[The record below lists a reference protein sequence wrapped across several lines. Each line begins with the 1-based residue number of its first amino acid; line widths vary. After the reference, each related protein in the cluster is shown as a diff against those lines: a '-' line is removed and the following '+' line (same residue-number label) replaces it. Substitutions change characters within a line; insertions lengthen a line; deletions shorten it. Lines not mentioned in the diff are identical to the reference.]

1 MAENIIFY
9 GPPGTGKTFFMQ
21 KMMSSYIDYNIDDE
35 TIRHTYMHHSEKW
48 LLIALVLLQA
58 NHLMNSAAISERI
71 DDLHLELN
79 NFTPSD
85 TLELHSVASDSLI
98 DRQPP
103 RIFSRKDGKWFV
115 DKTALFSYEH
125 DFVKKYMSDSAL
137 NKRFEFVTFHQ
148 SFSYED
154 FVEGIRP
161 TYNATTNTLDYSPK
175 DGVFKRI
182 CKNASEHPENSYA
195 IFIDEI
201 NRGNIAEIFG
211 ELISLIEPDKRKGE
225 ANELE
230 TTLPYSKDVFSVPN
244 NLNIYGTMN
253 SADKSIA
260 AIDIALRRRF
270 QFKAFPSN
278 SQILTDVL
286 SQHRLDAHNID
297 GVDLVRL
304 FDTINSRIE
313 LLLDANHMLGH
324 AYFMKVRTYRDIL
337 DVIAFKV
344 VPLLEEYFF
353 DDLQKVQL
361 IFNSL
366 NADGDLKEHAIYCH
380 EELSP
385 ENLFSYTGEYD
396 IEPVKH
402 FFVNPDLTLESL
414 VQIYQD

>member
-21 KMMSSYIDYNIDDE
+21 KMMSDYIDYNIDDE

-58 NHLMNSAAISERI
+58 NHLMNSAEISERI

-85 TLELHSVASDSLI
+85 TLELHSVASDRLI

-103 RIFSRKDGKWFV
+103 RIFSRNDGKWFV
-115 DKTALFSYEH
+115 DKAALFSYEH
-125 DFVKKYMSDSAL
+125 DFVKKYMSESAI

-161 TYNATTNTLDYSPK
+161 AYDMNTRSLDYSPK

-182 CKNASEHPENSYA
+182 CKKATEHPENSYA

-225 ANELE
+225 VNELE
-230 TTLPYSKDVFSVPN
+230 TTLPYSKDIFSVPN

-278 SQILTDVL
+278 SHILADVL
-286 SQHRLDAHNID
+286 AQHDINANDVD

-324 AYFMKVRTYRDIL
+324 AYFMKVRNSQDIA
-337 DVIAFKV
+337 DVIAYKV

-353 DDLQKVQL
+353 DDPQKIQL

-366 NADGDLKEHAIYCH
+366 NVNGELKENAVYYH

-385 ENLFSYTGEYD
+385 DNLFSYTGEYD

-402 FFVNPDLTLESL
+402 FFVNPNLTSESL
-414 VQIYQD
+414 VQIYQG

>member
-21 KMMSSYIDYNIDDE
+21 KMMSDYIDYNIDDE

-58 NHLMNSAAISERI
+58 NHLMNSAEISERI

-85 TLELHSVASDSLI
+85 TLELHSVASDRLI

-103 RIFSRKDGKWFV
+103 RIFSRNDGKWFV
-115 DKTALFSYEH
+115 DKAALFSYEH
-125 DFVKKYMSDSAL
+125 DFVKKYMSESAI
-137 NKRFEFVTFHQ
+137 NRRFEFVTFHQ

-161 TYNATTNTLDYSPK
+161 AYDMNTRSLDYSPK

-182 CKNASEHPENSYA
+182 CKKATEHPENSYA

-225 ANELE
+225 VNELE
-230 TTLPYSKDVFSVPN
+230 TTLPYSKDIFSVPN

-278 SQILTDVL
+278 SHILADVL
-286 SQHRLDAHNID
+286 AQHDINANDVD

-324 AYFMKVRTYRDIL
+324 AYFMKVRNSQDIA
-337 DVIAFKV
+337 DVIAYKV

-353 DDLQKVQL
+353 DDPQKIQL

-366 NADGDLKEHAIYCH
+366 NVNGELKENAVYYH

-385 ENLFSYTGEYD
+385 DNLFSYTGEYD

-402 FFVNPDLTLESL
+402 FFVNPNLTSESL
-414 VQIYQD
+414 VQIYQG

>member
-21 KMMSSYIDYNIDDE
+21 KMMSDYIDYNIEDD
-35 TIRHTYMHHSEKW
+35 TIRQTYMHHSEKW
-48 LLIALVLLQA
+48 LLVALILLQS
-58 NHLMNSAAISERI
+58 NRLMDSAEISQKVAS
-71 DDLHLELN
+71 LN
-79 NFTPSD
+79 LGLTDFTPSD
-85 TLELHSVASDSLI
+85 TLETHSVGPKGLI
-98 DRQPP
+98 ERQVPQ
-103 RIFSRKDGKWFV
+103 IFSHREGKWFV
-115 DKTALFSYEH
+115 DKIALFSFEP
-125 DFVKKYMSDSAL
+125 DFIKKYMSASAI

-161 TYNATTNTLDYSPK
+161 TYNVQTHTLDYSPK

-182 CKNASEHPENSYA
+182 CNVAAAHPENLYA

-225 ANELE
+225 PTELE
-230 TTLPYSKDVFSVPN
+230 TTLPYSKKIFSVPN

-260 AIDIALRRRF
+260 AMDIALRRRF
-270 QFKAFPSN
+270 QFKPFPSN
-278 SQILTDVL
+278 SHILVDVL
-286 SQHRLDAHNID
+286 AQHGINANNID
-297 GVDLVRL
+297 GVDLACL
-304 FDTINSRIE
+304 FDTVNKRIE

-324 AYFMKVRTYRDIL
+324 AYFMNVRNVQDIANVITY
-337 DVIAFKV
+337 KV

-353 DDLQKVQL
+353 DDLQKIQL

-366 NADGDLKEHAIYCH
+366 NVDGELKKNAVYCH
-380 EELSP
+380 SELSP
-385 ENLFSYTGEYD
+385 DDLFPYIGEYN

-402 FFVNPDLTLESL
+402 FFVNPTLTAESL
-414 VQIYQD
+414 VQIYQN

>member
-21 KMMSSYIDYNIDDE
+21 KMMSDYIDYNIDDE

-58 NHLMNSAAISERI
+58 NHLMNSAEISERI

-85 TLELHSVASDSLI
+85 TLELHSVASDRLI

-103 RIFSRKDGKWFV
+103 RIFSRNDGKWFV
-115 DKTALFSYEH
+115 DKAALFSYEH
-125 DFVKKYMSDSAL
+125 DFVKKYMSESAI
-137 NKRFEFVTFHQ
+137 NRRFEFVTFHQ

-161 TYNATTNTLDYSPK
+161 AYDMNTRSLDYSPK

-182 CKNASEHPENSYA
+182 CKKATEHPENSYA

-225 ANELE
+225 VNELE
-230 TTLPYSKDVFSVPN
+230 TTLPYSKDIFSVPN

-278 SQILTDVL
+278 SHILADVL
-286 SQHRLDAHNID
+286 AQHDINANDVD

-324 AYFMKVRTYRDIL
+324 AYFMKVRNSQDIA
-337 DVIAFKV
+337 DVIAYKV

-353 DDLQKVQL
+353 DDPQKIQL

-366 NADGDLKEHAIYCH
+366 NVNGELKENAVYYH

-385 ENLFSYTGEYD
+385 DNLFSYTGKYD

-402 FFVNPDLTLESL
+402 FFVNPNLTSESL
-414 VQIYQD
+414 VQIYQG

>member
-21 KMMSSYIDYNIDDE
+21 RMMSDYIDYNIEDS
-35 TIRHTYMHHSEKW
+35 TIRQTYIHHSDKW
-48 LLIALVLLQA
+48 LLVALILLQS
-58 NHLMNSAAISERI
+58 NRLMNSAEISQKVSTL
-71 DDLHLELN
+71 DLQLTD
-79 NFTPSD
+79 FMPSD
-85 TLELHSVASDSLI
+85 TLEVHSIGQNGLI
-98 DRQPP
+98 EHRAPQ
-103 RIFSRKDGKWFV
+103 IFSCRDGKWFV
-115 DKTALFSYEH
+115 DKAALFSYEP
-125 DFVKKYMSDSAL
+125 DFVKKYMSESAI

-161 TYNATTNTLDYSPK
+161 AYDMNTRSLDYSPK
-175 DGVFKRI
+175 EGVFKRI
-182 CKNASEHPENSYA
+182 CKKATEHPENSYA

-225 ANELE
+225 VNELE
-230 TTLPYSKDVFSVPN
+230 TTLPYSKDIFSVPN

-278 SQILTDVL
+278 SHILADVL
-286 SQHRLDAHNID
+286 AQHDINANDVD

-324 AYFMKVRTYRDIL
+324 AYFMKVRNSQDIA
-337 DVIAFKV
+337 DVIAYKV

-353 DDLQKVQL
+353 DDPQKIQL

-366 NADGDLKEHAIYCH
+366 NVNGDLKENAVYCH

-385 ENLFSYTGEYD
+385 DDLFSYTGEYD

-402 FFVNPDLTLESL
+402 FFVNPNLTSESL
-414 VQIYQD
+414 VQIYQG